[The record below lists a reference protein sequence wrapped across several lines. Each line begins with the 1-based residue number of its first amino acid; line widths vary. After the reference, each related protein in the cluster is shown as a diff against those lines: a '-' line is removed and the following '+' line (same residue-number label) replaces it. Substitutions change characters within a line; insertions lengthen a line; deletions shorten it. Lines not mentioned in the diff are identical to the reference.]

1 LDAADVLTWTQE
13 NRFTLGGTTFQTTP
27 KDPFGEGAQL
37 EDGEF
42 FIFKERA
49 AVERYAALIA
59 ELEPQNIFELGI
71 YHGGSTLFF
80 AELAGPRRVVAIDR
94 LALSRNRSRIESH
107 ARARGLG
114 DVIRIY
120 VEVEQED
127 RAKLAE
133 IVDESFGGSAL
144 DLVVDDCSHLY
155 EPTRASFNELFPRL
169 RRGGVYVIE
178 DWRWAHREIGSDSS
192 AGLIADHVP
201 LTRLLFEIVLAIPAV
216 PGLIADVSVDADAA
230 LITRGE
236 ARVDPATFDLSE
248 CANATGGGLLSP
260 P

>member
-1 LDAADVLTWTQE
+1 MLTWTEE
-13 NRFTLGGTTFQTTP
+13 NRFTLGGTRFQTMP
-27 KDPFGEGAQL
+27 KEPFEEGAQL

-42 FIFKERA
+42 FIFKERE
-49 AVERYAALIA
+49 AVERYAALIT

-71 YHGGSTLFF
+71 FHGGSTLFF
-80 AELAGPRRVVAIDR
+80 AELARPRRVVAIDR

-107 ARARGLG
+107 AAGRGLG
-114 DVIRIY
+114 DVVRIY

-127 RAKLAE
+127 RRTLAE

-155 EPTRASFNELFPRL
+155 APTLASFNELFPRL

-178 DWRWAHREIGSDSS
+178 DWRWAHPEVGSDPS
-192 AGLIADHVP
+192 ARLIADDVP

-216 PGLIADVSVDADAA
+216 TGLIADISIDADAA
-230 LITRGE
+230 VITRGE
-236 ARVDPATFDLSE
+236 ARVDPATFDVSKY
-248 CANATGGGLLSP
+248 ADVTGRGLLAP